1 MTIKGSF
8 GKDINTV
15 LLRLNIL
22 LQNGYFIDVSK
33 DMVYYRKSD
42 SFDYITSEV
51 VSLNHRFKRELN
63 LYLYPDGLISQQKC
77 SPLGEEGPNEIR
89 IHEEEHEKF
98 LKFVRELPK
107 INLFHKIFS
116 FYLRLR

>member
-1 MTIKGSF
+1 MTIKGSY
-8 GKDINTV
+8 GEEINTV

-33 DMVYYRKSD
+33 DRVYYRESD
-42 SFDYITSEV
+42 SFDFIASEF

-63 LYLYPDGLISQQKC
+63 LYLNPDGLITQQKTF
-77 SPLGEEGPNEIR
+77 PLSEEDPNEIR

-107 INLFHKIFS
+107 VNLFHKIFS